1 MGDVDTSQFIEEKV
15 SAQLVG
21 GEDIVRSDE
30 GKGAPSDAP
39 PLFFAI
45 IWTGFSLLWGAAAF
59 FSGGGA
65 FALFCLPFLAIGIF
79 LFVKIIRGGSKE
91 YYALTNNRVFII
103 QGKVTR
109 AEYLDCISDVKVYP
123 GVKPNVSVV
132 RIFADYNKSVPGN
145 DGVFGDIYMNNVIEA
160 ENLCRQILSE
170 KERYTAYK
178 NDQRM

>member
-1 MGDVDTSQFIEEKV
+1 MGDIDTSQLIEEKV
-15 SAQLVG
+15 SAQLFS
-21 GEDIVRSDE
+21 GEYIIWSDE

-45 IWTGFSLLWGAAAF
+45 IWTGFSLLWGAVAYL
-59 FSGGGA
+59 SGGGA
-65 FALFCLPFLAIGIF
+65 FALCCLPFLAIGIF

-91 YYALTNNRVFII
+91 YYALTNMRVII
-103 QGKVTR
+103 LSGKNVR

-132 RIFADYNKSVPGN
+132 RIFADYRRTGPGG
-145 DGVFGDIYMNNVIEA
+145 DSLFGDIYLGSVIEA